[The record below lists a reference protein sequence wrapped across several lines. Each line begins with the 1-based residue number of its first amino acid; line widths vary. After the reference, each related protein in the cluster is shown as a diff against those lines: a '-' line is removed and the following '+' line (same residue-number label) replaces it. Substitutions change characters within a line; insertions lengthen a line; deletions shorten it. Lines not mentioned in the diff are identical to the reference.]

1 MAVSENGFDVVLL
14 PEGSLQFRDRLAAGE
29 VLRSWDAGP
38 GETAALLAVVAE
50 ARPVVDDYHSLLPFV
65 AECLG
70 CNEDVAQALGI
81 TLDRLSIDLGYAVE
95 VEVEADG
102 DTDGEDGA
110 DHV

>member
-1 MAVSENGFDVVLL
+1 MAVSENGFVLVL
-14 PEGSLQFRDRLAAGE
+14 IPEGTLHFRDRLAAGE
-29 VLRSWDAGP
+29 VVRSWDAGP

-50 ARPVVDDYHSLLPFV
+50 ARALVEDYHTLLPFV

-95 VEVEADG
+95 IPAEDVEIPDEDVEP
-102 DTDGEDGA
+102 
-110 DHV
+110 